1 MSWKNVVSNVTVE
14 KGCWPKFDLDTAGR
28 TVYFAGF
35 FLLNLQLCGLYVKTF
50 TWWDHNKSLNLKQL
64 IICHK
69 SVSIENSGMCWTI
82 VGTWIQ

>member
-35 FLLNLQLCGLYVKTF
+35 FVKPST
-50 TWWDHNKSLNLKQL
+50 LRALR
-64 IICHK
+64 
-69 SVSIENSGMCWTI
+69 
-82 VGTWIQ
+82 